1 MRPSL
6 AAAETAS
13 SAPVRMSASQ
23 VLDAARLLGLT
34 YLSEADA
41 QGIGASIGPIKATLA
56 RASDARPGEPSL
68 LNY

>member
-1 MRPSL
+1 
-6 AAAETAS
+6 
-13 SAPVRMSASQ
+13 MSASQ

-41 QGIGASIGPIKATLA
+41 EGIGASIGPIKATLA